1 MADCCLV
8 PQVTNAARFKVD
20 LGSYPRILRV
30 HETCMKIDAFAKAHP
45 DRQ

>member
-8 PQVTNAARFKVD
+8 PQVVNALRFKVD
-20 LGSYPRILRV
+20 LGNYPRIVRV
-30 HETCMKIDAFAKAHP
+30 HEACMKIDAFARAHP